1 MDLSFGLTAKTKY
14 KMSNALFVCDLHNK
28 IFSLNI
34 NAYFQVLLIFLSH
47 CIFPLDYFLFCNW
60 CTTYKSY
67 IVYEILQVRI
77 LEWVV
82 FTFSRGLPNT
92 GMEPRS
98 PALQT
103 DSLPAEPQ
111 GKPNEN
117 KDSYKDYITFGKYL
131 GSCLLG
137 TIETSGIYFF

>member
-1 MDLSFGLTAKTKY
+1 MLYLCVIY
-14 KMSNALFVCDLHNK
+14 IIR
-28 IFSLNI
+28 IFSLNV

-47 CIFPLDYFLFCNW
+47 YIFPLDYFLFCNW

-67 IVYEILQVRI
+67 TVYEILQVRI

-103 DSLPAEPQ
+103 DSLLAEPQ

-137 TIETSGIYFF
+137 TIETSGIYFFWELNFIICIEPQQ

>member
-67 IVYEILQVRI
+67 TVYEIL
-77 LEWVV
+77 
-82 FTFSRGLPNT
+82 
-92 GMEPRS
+92 
-98 PALQT
+98 
-103 DSLPAEPQ
+103 
-111 GKPNEN
+111 
-117 KDSYKDYITFGKYL
+117 
-131 GSCLLG
+131 
-137 TIETSGIYFF
+137 

>member
-117 KDSYKDYITFGKYL
+117 KDSYKIT
-131 GSCLLG
+131 
-137 TIETSGIYFF
+137 